1 MTVNER
7 VMSPVAG
14 RQGPAEHDV
23 IVVGNLT
30 VDDVV
35 YPTGETTMASP
46 GGNTIYAA
54 TGALI
59 WGLSVGVVARVGAGF
74 PVAALDRLR
83 DAGLDTGGLRPIE
96 GPTVRNWVIC
106 GPTRSRTA
114 HRWSTLL
121 PCPSRPPPLSSGT
134 SGPKAAGRS

>member
-1 MTVNER
+1 MTQNER

-14 RQGPAEHDV
+14 RPGRAEHDV

-35 YPTGETTMASP
+35 HANGETTMASP

-59 WGLSVGVVARVGAGF
+59 WGLSVGVVARVGTDDLLRAHC
-74 PVAALDRLR
+74 VAAHQGIHRFRDLLLR
-83 DAGLDTGGLRPIE
+83 ETTHLRHHAGELLEVDVEGLGGMI
-96 GPTVRNWVIC
+96 
-106 GPTRSRTA
+106 
-114 HRWSTLL
+114 
-121 PCPSRPPPLSSGT
+121 
-134 SGPKAAGRS
+134 